1 MTAAARRIVGE
12 RRGATSSGQGIVEYG
27 LILALTSALTLVWLF
42 VFGGAIAEALTLI
55 GEAIDRAAG
64 G

>member
-1 MTAAARRIVGE
+1 MSAAGRRWIPVA
-12 RRGATSSGQGIVEYG
+12 RRGAAGQGIVEYG
-27 LILALTSALTLVWLF
+27 LILSLTSALTLVWLF
-42 VFGGAIAEALTLI
+42 VFGGAIGDALTFI